1 MHRRICP
8 HGLMNTSME
17 KNNKGVIIADTSG
30 LISLFSPNDQNHTVA
45 VEAAKRL
52 STDHKDILIPAAV
65 LVEFL
70 NILGRKAG
78 HPAALAAVTELTPP
92 FLVINE
98 PANLLDSPA
107 LEKFSTVPQ
116 GVSFTDCLV
125 MALADEYA
133 TLDIF
138 GFDKQFEEAGYRR
151 LEASTNWKDKA

>member
-1 MHRRICP
+1 ME
-8 HGLMNTSME
+8 TSSQ
-17 KNNKGVIIADTSG
+17 GIIIADTSG
-30 LISLFSPNDQNHTVA
+30 LISLFSPKDQNHEVA

-52 STDHKDILIPAAV
+52 SNERKDILIPAAV

-78 HPAALAAVTELTPP
+78 HSAALAAVTELTPP
-92 FLVINE
+92 FLVISE
-98 PANLLDSPA
+98 PDNLLDTSA

-125 MALADEYA
+125 MAVADEYGA
-133 TLDIF
+133 RDIF

-151 LEASTNWKDKA
+151 LEPSTNWKKAS